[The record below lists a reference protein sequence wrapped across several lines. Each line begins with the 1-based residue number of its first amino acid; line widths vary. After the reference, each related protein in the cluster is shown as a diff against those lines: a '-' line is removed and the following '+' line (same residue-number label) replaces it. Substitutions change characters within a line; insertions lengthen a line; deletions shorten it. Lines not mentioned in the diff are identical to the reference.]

1 QVSQLEKLQQEIE
14 NDIKKKKNQDNTH
27 LQKAVALYSKMDA
40 AIAAQS
46 LAKLDR
52 MIAVSILKQM
62 KEKQA
67 SLVLSSMGAEE
78 SASIIE
84 EITRKK

>member
-1 QVSQLEKLQQEIE
+1 ME
-14 NDIKKKKNQDNTH
+14 NSILKKSNNYIDRFKKKSNF
-27 LQKAVALYSKMDA
+27 
-40 AIAAQS
+40 
-46 LAKLDR
+46 
-52 MIAVSILKQM
+52 KQM

>member
-1 QVSQLEKLQQEIE
+1 MEKLQQEIE
-14 NDIKKKKNQDNTH
+14 DDIKKKKHQDNTQ

-67 SLVLSSMGAEE
+67 SLVLSSMDAKE

>member
-1 QVSQLEKLQQEIE
+1 LEKLQQEIE
-14 NDIKKKKNQDNTH
+14 KDINKKKNQDNTQ
-27 LQKAVALYSKMDA
+27 LKKAVALYSKMDA

-46 LAKLDR
+46 LSKLDR

>member
-1 QVSQLEKLQQEIE
+1 
-14 NDIKKKKNQDNTH
+14 
-27 LQKAVALYSKMDA
+27 
-40 AIAAQS
+40 
-46 LAKLDR
+46 

-67 SLVLSSMGAEE
+67 SLVLSSMDAEE